1 MNETPAQQQDIPVF
15 SPRLDELMGAMI
27 KGEAPNVGRFCGY
40 CYTPLGKKREECAHC
55 GTSVGEYAPVAKL
68 PMEFGALYR
77 RMRKRESLIV
87 NSFAFAGLGL
97 GVLLFVV
104 LVAVAV
110 YVFHQSLWWLAFATL
125 VLMVGGRVFA
135 GILGGWIGD
144 NVGYSYAHRKL
155 ITEWHEYERG
165 RDIEQGRSPSPPRSG
180 DAQPH
185 AANGAAPSAG

>member
-1 MNETPAQQQDIPVF
+1 MNETPAQQSDIPVF

-40 CYTPLGKKREECAHC
+40 CYTPLGKKRDECPHC
-55 GTSVGEYAPVAKL
+55 GTSVSQYAPVAKL

-97 GVLLFVV
+97 GVLLFIV

-110 YVFHQSLWWLAFATL
+110 YVFHQSFWWLGFATL

-155 ITEWHEYERG
+155 IAEWHEYERE
-165 RDIEQGRSPSPPRSG
+165 RDIQQGRASGPSRDS
-180 DAQPH
+180 QQH
-185 AANGAAPSAG
+185 AATDAAPSAR